1 MKHKYYI
8 ERKGGSKSLYP
19 LYRSEDLTK
28 LNRAF
33 FDAVNKGV
41 LAPVSFQITMSYKTR
56 EKTPI
61 LVRPTVIVLFVSL
74 GGLWNSKVSNLE
86 S

>member
-1 MKHKYYI
+1 MARSMKHKYYI

-56 EKTPI
+56 KKTFPKK
-61 LVRPTVIVLFVSL
+61 V
-74 GGLWNSKVSNLE
+74 WYNSNCSVCLKD
-86 S
+86 